1 MAPKGTEDDLTLDQA
16 LQDANR
22 RMAQAVEHLKR
33 ELSSVRTGRATPS
46 LVESVL
52 VDYYGT
58 PTPMNQLS
66 TITAPEAQLLVI
78 QPWDKQAIRD
88 IEKAILK
95 SSLGLNPSN
104 DGVIVR
110 VPIPPLS
117 QERRQ
122 ELVKSLGRTV
132 EESRVAVRNVRRD
145 AVDKVRSMERNKLVS
160 QDESKRAQD
169 QLQKMT
175 DTHIASIEQV
185 WNTKT
190 ADLMRV

>member
-1 MAPKGTEDDLTLDQA
+1 MTPKGSEDGLTLDQV

-33 ELSSVRTGRATPS
+33 ELNSVRTGRATPS

-52 VDYYGT
+52 VDYYGA

-78 QPWDKQAIRD
+78 QPWDRQAIKD
-88 IEKAILK
+88 IEKAIQK

-122 ELVKSLGRTV
+122 DLVKSLGRTV

-145 AVDKVRSMERNKLVS
+145 AVDKVRGMERGKQAS
-160 QDESKRAQD
+160 QDESKRSQD

-175 DTHIASIEQV
+175 DNHIASIEQV
-185 WNTKT
+185 WNAKT